1 MKKKIIILLSVL
13 AISLFLLIFPSIY
26 LYVNFD
32 GHTSIDNT
40 FIDNTLFYSSIFIS
54 MWMSGIVLFYLS
66 VKNLIT
72 IFINNESK

>member
-1 MKKKIIILLSVL
+1 MKKKIIILLSVF
-13 AISLFLLIFPSIY
+13 AVSLFLLIFPSIY

-32 GHTSIDNT
+32 SQTS
-40 FIDNTLFYSSIFIS
+40 IDNTLFYSSIFIS
-54 MWMSGIVLFYLS
+54 MWISGTVLFYLS

>member
-40 FIDNTLFYSSIFIS
+40 LFYSSIFIS

>member
-1 MKKKIIILLSVL
+1 MKKKIIILLSIL

-32 GHTSIDNT
+32 SQAS
-40 FIDNTLFYSSIFIS
+40 IDNTLFYSSIFIS

-72 IFINNESK
+72 IFINDEFK